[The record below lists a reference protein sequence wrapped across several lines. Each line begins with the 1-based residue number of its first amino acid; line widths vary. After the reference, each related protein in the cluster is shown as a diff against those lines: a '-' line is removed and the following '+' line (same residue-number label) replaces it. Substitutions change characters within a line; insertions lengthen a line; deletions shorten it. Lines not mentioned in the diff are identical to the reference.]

1 MTGKK
6 NDSSTPPN
14 RAALEAELAF
24 HDEAAARL
32 ELLGNLDT
40 YHHQRAAQLRVELNI
55 VEDKN
60 DKLD

>member
-1 MTGKK
+1 V
-6 NDSSTPPN
+6 
-14 RAALEAELAF
+14 ALEAELAF
-24 HDEAAARL
+24 HEEAAARL

-55 VEDKN
+55 VEGKN

>member
-6 NDSSTPPN
+6 NDSSTPN

-24 HDEAAARL
+24 HEEAAARL

-40 YHHQRAAQLRVELNI
+40 YHHRRAAQLRVELNI

-60 DKLD
+60 GKLD